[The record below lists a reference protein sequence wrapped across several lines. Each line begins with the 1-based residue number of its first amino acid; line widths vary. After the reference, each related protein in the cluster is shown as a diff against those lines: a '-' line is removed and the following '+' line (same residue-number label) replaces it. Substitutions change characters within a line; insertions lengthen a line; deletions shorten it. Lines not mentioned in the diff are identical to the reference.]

1 VVVVVVVEETL
12 RFFSGAVLFMP
23 PFALQGRLPTWI
35 LLRQQQGTGR
45 NGGGGGAGEAAV
57 FCYKLPLS
65 WQRGLSVSTI
75 LLVAVIRA
83 GISYRELLVRYAA
96 MASYNNDDDT
106 DTVYHVNSTTRWIQQ
121 TSGMSVTN
129 RPAAV
134 QGGVAIQ
141 DSLGKD
147 NHGEN
152 AAAASTL
159 MMTAMSLP
167 LVVADDHPPSTV
179 TIVERSIRHV
189 EPPPPLPLSSSSNN
203 NNITAAVCFKTLFGE
218 IDLGLVIQWAGT

>member
-1 VVVVVVVEETL
+1 
-12 RFFSGAVLFMP
+12 MP
-23 PFALQGRLPTWI
+23 PSLHGRLPTWI
-35 LLRQQQGTGR
+35 LIRQQQQVCTGS
-45 NGGGGGAGEAAV
+45 NGGGGGGGGGGAAV
-57 FCYKLPLS
+57 VCCKLLPHS
-65 WQRGLSVSTI
+65 WRRGLSVSMI
-75 LLVAVIRA
+75 LLVAVVIRA

-96 MASYNNDDDT
+96 MASYNNDDDDT
-106 DTVYHVNSTTRWIQQ
+106 DTVYHVDSTTRWIQQ
-121 TSGMSVTN
+121 TSGTSITN

-152 AAAASTL
+152 AAATSTL
-159 MMTAMSLP
+159 MTAMSLP
-167 LVVADDHPPSTV
+167 LVVADDHPPSAV

-189 EPPPPLPLSSSSNN
+189 EPPLLPLSSSSSSSSSSN